1 MCKLSIIKRL
11 RDIIASNYYAKLEQS
26 KDPEK
31 EVNLF
36 IREMERDL
44 REIKAET
51 DAATANMER
60 IRRNLYEIQSE
71 MDKMDRFAR
80 KSLESGDELRARRF
94 LEEKVILK
102 PKKVKLEKQY
112 ELTSIQLDQL
122 RLAQDKLAQDVAEL
136 SDERDRLVNRLA
148 IAKSKQ
154 KTNQVGKSQSNV
166 CLTAFDELEEK
177 ANRALAEAEALEE
190 LRKGV
195 DSDIDT
201 LLPQYDK
208 SVEVEKEIDSLRKK
222 E

>member
-1 MCKLSIIKRL
+1 MSIIKRL